1 MSLFLIG
8 YRGTGKTTV
17 AALLAAEL
25 GCAWQDADAEIEVRA
40 GRSIADIFAQ
50 GGEVAFRNWESRVL
64 DELSAAG
71 TQVLALGGGV
81 ILRPENRAL
90 LRSRGKTVWL
100 TAQPETLWRRIV
112 EDRAS
117 AGRRPNLT
125 ADGGLREVEQILAE
139 RLPLYRESADWVVD
153 TEDKSPNEV
162 ARDILALVRQA
173 APIDPA

>member
-25 GCAWQDADAEIEVRA
+25 GCAWQDADAEIEARA

-64 DELSAAG
+64 DDLSAG

-81 ILRPENRAL
+81 ILRPENRVL

-112 EDRAS
+112 EDRAA

-153 TEDKSPNEV
+153 TEDKSPDEV